1 MPSATAKKIE
11 IEKPEIENVTPVR
24 QALLIIEHKIRN
36 LEKRKVSF
44 NKFLIEIL
52 QKINYGRYALFFFLY
67 KKEPIF
73 AINFLWFYKKLIN
86 KKYKHESFCRL

>member
-44 NKFLIEIL
+44 NNFLIEI
-52 QKINYGRYALFFFLY
+52 QKRNKLWPLCAVFRLLFVTI
-67 KKEPIF
+67 K
-73 AINFLWFYKKLIN
+73 INFLRSIFYDFIKN
-86 KKYKHESFCRL
+86 

>member
-24 QALLIIEHKIRN
+24 QSLLIIEHKIRN

-52 QKINYGRYALFFFLY
+52 
-67 KKEPIF
+67 KK
-73 AINFLWFYKKLIN
+73 
-86 KKYKHESFCRL
+86 